1 MAERQ
6 KMSAA
11 KRAKQF
17 MPFAALKG
25 FEEALEEAETEMEEK
40 AVASMRKEELRKLT
54 RKYAN
59 ESEL

>member
-40 AVASMRKEELRKLT
+40 AVVSMRKEELRKLT